1 MSKKIQAVIFDL
13 YNTLIYTK
21 NQTYPYPRL
30 FNELYLKPNDLR
42 KARRIALTEEFNSL
56 SELVEKIKP
65 NARIDVKP
73 YEDDLARELDSI
85 KLYSET
91 KKVLKKLK
99 KRGFKMGLISNLASP
114 YKRPF
119 FDLGLDEYID
129 NTLFS
134 CEVGLKKPNL
144 KLYGRILNRMHLEP
158 KQALMVGDNYHCDV
172 LPPKNIGM
180 KAILLDRFNQHD
192 IKPNINSLE
201 GIFQY
206 C

>member
-1 MSKKIQAVIFDL
+1 MNKEIHAVIFDL
-13 YNTLIYTK
+13 YNTLIYTP

-42 KARRIALTEEFNSL
+42 KARRIALTEEFSSL

-99 KRGFKMGLISNLASP
+99 KMDLKIGLISNAASP
-114 YKRPF
+114 YKKPF
-119 FDLGLDEYID
+119 FDLGLDEYI
-129 NTLFS
+129 NPAFFS
-134 CEVGLKKPNL
+134 CEVGLKKPDF
-144 KLYGRILNRMHLEP
+144 RIYRKILEEMDLEP
-158 KQALMVGDNYHCDV
+158 NQALMIGDNYSCDV
-172 LPPKNIGM
+172 QPPKRIGM
-180 KAILLDRFNQHD
+180 RAVLLDRFNQYD
-192 IKPNINSLE
+192 IKSKIDSLE
-201 GIFQY
+201 GIFKY